1 MLNDEYLKYRKYKN
15 KYLKLKKINM
25 IGGNNLDYQIDQHI
39 ININKILDNIE
50 KTINNKEILKNDLEK
65 LIIKLNNYF
74 ESSDIPL
81 YNYLNLLNFDFN
93 NLNLEILNDLILKL
107 KESLTYEN
115 LLKLYNLRNEIYSLN
130 DNNYNEIL
138 DTIIKTYS
146 IINIENIENIFL
158 SGILGYNKNYVIGF
172 MVLFRLLLLDKN
184 LIYNL
189 NNNISFLREF
199 NIWNSLSSEKN
210 LDDYLLIIIKQIN
223 EYIMSNPI
231 KKVILIKNNYPIVSN
246 DNNDEIY
253 SYDVKN
259 KIIIYKTGDNKDI
272 IKINYNDLKQIINSL
287 LKIPIKKI

>member
-259 KIIIYKTGDNKDI
+259 KIIIYKSGDNKDI